1 MLCRLTNLIR
11 PKQLA
16 FALAIFAL
24 TLLIGIATPMLW
36 QRFDRDPIKR
46 AIRNASRLTEVKNEE
61 SIRDWLFTLV
71 RSGRTETAL
80 EFARHTHADRERVQA
95 YLFVAEA
102 LKEIGS
108 TAEADKVFDQTLRVA
123 SAIPVPD
130 VRSSALAT
138 VWARKG
144 RSDKAFNELEQ
155 IIDDDIR
162 TDTRA
167 DICVTLVQ
175 IGEFDTAILG
185 ARKEDSWFRNHLLLQ
200 VAEALVN
207 ANQPER
213 ARALAVEVI
222 KYEDPAEASEL
233 LERYVSTVS
242 QAGLSDELF
251 KAFRAFEERDLY
263 IAPGAFEAIAV
274 ESAKVG
280 NTDKALTIVRS
291 IDAKDGRARALAA
304 VSEVL
309 REQQNEVLADEIL
322 SEALATAQDA
332 RWDTE
337 RSWALHKIGPILV
350 KAGRADEAIKAV
362 RGLGP
367 ADNEAMAFT
376 AVTMTESGKWD
387 EAKGLMWEAFNGATN
402 TEHAIVRSGVLLKLV
417 RALVKDGKTAEAL
430 SFIEGAQAKVAKVV
444 DGVYRSEA
452 CSIIAE
458 AFAIV
463 KDWDRAVAA
472 AEQCD
477 KFDQLAAYSAIV
489 REYHQLAA
497 RN

>member
-1 MLCRLTNLIR
+1 MV
-11 PKQLA
+11 
-16 FALAIFAL
+16 
-24 TLLIGIATPMLW
+24 W
-36 QRFDRDPIKR
+36 QRFDRDPINR
-46 AIRNASRLTEVKNEE
+46 AIRNASDLSEVKNEE
-61 SIRDWLFTLV
+61 SIREWLFTLV

-80 EFARHTHADRERVQA
+80 EFARRAHSDRERVRA
-95 YLFVAEA
+95 YLVVADA

-108 TAEADKVFDQTLRVA
+108 TAEADKVIDKTLQVA
-123 SAIPVPD
+123 SSITVPD
-130 VRSSALAT
+130 VRSSAFAT
-138 VWARKG
+138 VWARMG
-144 RSDKAFNELEQ
+144 RADKAFNELEQ
-155 IIDDDIR
+155 IDDDNILTETR
-162 TDTRA
+162 TE
-167 DICVTLVQ
+167 ICVSLVQ
-175 IGEFDTAILG
+175 LGDFDTAILG

-222 KYEDPAEASEL
+222 EYEDPVEASEL
-233 LERYVSTVS
+233 LERYASTVS

-263 IAPGAFEAIAV
+263 ITPAAFEAIAV
-274 ESAKVG
+274 ASAKTG
-280 NTDKALTIVRS
+280 NTDKALTIARS
-291 IDAKDGRARALAA
+291 IEAKDGRARALAA

-322 SEALATAQDA
+322 SEALKTGLEA

-337 RSWALHKIGPILV
+337 RSWALHRIGPMLV
-350 KAGRADEAIKAV
+350 QAGRTDEAIEAV
-362 RGLGP
+362 RALG
-367 ADNEAMAFT
+367 AVDNEALAFT
-376 AVTMTESGKWD
+376 AMTMAESGRWD
-387 EAKGLMWEAFNGATN
+387 DAKGLMWEAFNGAGSI
-402 TEHAIVRSGVLLKLV
+402 EHAIVRSGVLLKLV
-417 RALVKDGKTAEAL
+417 RALVKEGKTAEAL

-463 KDWDRAVAA
+463 KDWDRAVSA

-477 KFDQLAAYSAIV
+477 KFDQLAAHSAIV